1 MSIFNMFSLL
11 NVNKAV
17 KERGERVEREGRGQT
32 ERNRKGDHGIGARR
46 PLLLESRGPN
56 HS

>member
-1 MSIFNMFSLL
+1 MFSLL